1 MKNKPY
7 RTLLPLLA
15 AIGLASAIGPSI
27 AQERQSMVVGTAP
40 AGSASFPY
48 QIGVAEV
55 VNKYVPSMVLSPQET
70 GGSVANIRLLDEG
83 KIQLSGFSAAVAT
96 DAVKGTGTF
105 EETRKV
111 SVLFSMYQHGFIWFG
126 TKSSGVAS
134 WNDTEGKT
142 IIAGTPGGST
152 RVVGG
157 LVAEI
162 TGMAEKADVKFLP
175 PDAMLSALRD
185 NTAAAG
191 YGLITGTAVAP
202 WVTEAKA
209 TLDLNFFGADAATVA
224 KATETNPGLSAAA
237 YPAGFIEGQDAIE
250 TVGEYLVMGASPDL
264 SDDAAYEIVKA
275 VYEHYD
281 ELANFTPTIK
291 GAKPESMAIKLPE
304 GVTYHPGAARFFK
317 EKGLLQ

>member
-1 MKNKPY
+1 MLNKPY

-15 AIGLASAIGPSI
+15 AAIALAGGVGHSV
-27 AQERQSMVVGTAP
+27 AQERQSLVVGTAP

-48 QIGVAEV
+48 QIGVSEV
-55 VNKYVPSMVLSPQET
+55 VNKYVPTLVLSPQET
-70 GGSVANIRLLDEG
+70 GGSVANIRLLDED
-83 KIQLSGFSAAVAT
+83 KIQLSGFSAAVAA
-96 DAVKGTGTF
+96 DAVKGTGPF

-111 SVLFSMYQHGFIWFG
+111 SVLFNMYQHGFIWFG

-134 WNDTEGKT
+134 WNDAKGKT

-152 RVVGG
+152 RVVGS

-162 TGMAEKADVKFLP
+162 TGMAEADVKFLP

-191 YGLITGTAVAP
+191 YGLITGAAVAP

-209 TLDLNFFGADAATVA
+209 TLDLNFFGADEATVA
-224 KATETNPGLSAAA
+224 KATETNPGLSAAK
-237 YPAGFIEGQDAIE
+237 YPAGFIEGQGAIE

-264 SDDAAYEIVKA
+264 SEDAAYEIVKA
-275 VYEHYD
+275 VFEHYD
-281 ELANFTPTIK
+281 ELANFTPTVK
-291 GAKPESMAIKLPE
+291 GASPESMAIALPQ
-304 GVTYHPGAARFFK
+304 GVNYHPGAVRFFK